1 METDRPTREGADAAV
16 LARRLR
22 HRQKGVPF
30 RVVVAIFASALLVMA
45 IPLFVVLPEV
55 GLPALLWSLSL
66 LALEFDW
73 AATAYAWVTWRRQ
86 QFHAWFGRQHA
97 ATKSL
102 VLAATLA
109 IAIGLLGLIL
119 LR

>member
-1 METDRPTREGADAAV
+1 V

-22 HRQKGVPF
+22 HQEKGIAL
-30 RVVVAIFASALLVMA
+30 RVVVAIFAFALLVVA

-55 GLPALLWSLSL
+55 GLPVLLWSLSL

-73 AATAYAWVTWRRQ
+73 AAKAYAWVTWRWH

-97 ATKSL
+97 ATKAL
-102 VLAATLA
+102 VIAATLA
-109 IAIGLLGLIL
+109 VALGLLGLIFL
-119 LR
+119 H